1 MLARFAQNLRLPSFN
16 RSLGPTSWI
25 RSLELIRSL
34 RTCVMMKR
42 DGWMLRRWGALFQVS
57 VRAIAKAAGIT
68 RQALDENPDSEKA
81 QPVLKL
87 FAERFAEL
95 AHTFFCDYLINL
107 LDTNETFFY
116 HT

>member
-1 MLARFAQNLRLPSFN
+1 LDKVPGIDTLSQDLRDDETGRLDAKK
-16 RSLGPTSWI
+16 
-25 RSLELIRSL
+25 
-34 RTCVMMKR
+34 M
-42 DGWMLRRWGALFQVS
+42 GALFQVS

>member
-1 MLARFAQNLRLPSFN
+1 
-16 RSLGPTSWI
+16 
-25 RSLELIRSL
+25 
-34 RTCVMMKR
+34 MMKR

-57 VRAIAKAAGIT
+57 VRAIAKAAGT

-107 LDTNETFFY
+107 LDTNETLFY
-116 HT
+116 HTLME